1 MKSPSAVLFSA
12 GVLCFLSACK
22 PPNEFQPPPPPV
34 VSVENP
40 VMKDVTL
47 YDTFPGRVEARDSV
61 TLTARVSG
69 FLNEIHF
76 ADGAPVKKGQKLFTI
91 EQEGYLAAVNAAK
104 AYLAQAE
111 AGLSLAKA
119 SLSRKQKAFESQA
132 VSELDVLTAEADVQA
147 AEASVKSA
155 AAGLEQAELNLSYT
169 VIMSPMDGVMS
180 KREVSIGN
188 LVGPG
193 AVSDLAYLVSVD
205 PANVYFSIDER
216 RLLPKMRA
224 FTSKPDKNLK
234 NVSPVKLVL
243 ADAGDYAVEGK
254 IDYIDNTL
262 NAQTGTLKVRAVF
275 ENPNGL
281 LVEGMFAR
289 VKIPNEV
296 TDAMLIPE
304 VAIQRDLVGSF
315 VYTLDDKNTVEST
328 YIEIGALLEGRRIVT
343 KGLTKTSRVVTKG
356 VQRVRPGVTVSLEA
370 ATPTGE

>member
-40 VMKDVTL
+40 VVKDVTL

-147 AEASVKSA
+147 AETSVKSA

-216 RLLPKMRA
+216 RLLHKMRA
-224 FTSKPDKNLK
+224 FT
-234 NVSPVKLVL
+234 
-243 ADAGDYAVEGK
+243 
-254 IDYIDNTL
+254 
-262 NAQTGTLKVRAVF
+262 
-275 ENPNGL
+275 
-281 LVEGMFAR
+281 
-289 VKIPNEV
+289 
-296 TDAMLIPE
+296 
-304 VAIQRDLVGSF
+304 
-315 VYTLDDKNTVEST
+315 
-328 YIEIGALLEGRRIVT
+328 
-343 KGLTKTSRVVTKG
+343 
-356 VQRVRPGVTVSLEA
+356 
-370 ATPTGE
+370 